1 MKQIS
6 ILIPTHNYDCSLL
19 IQMLRAEILHSG
31 IDGEIILGDD
41 CSDEYYAKIYETLQ
55 SEGLITLIRSGK
67 NLGAGRMRNYLARRA
82 SGEQLLLIDSDTIP
96 ASDTFIQDY
105 LQVASLDRVIV
116 GGFVYPRESPPKN
129 KRLRYKYGQKVETRS
144 LTERQQSP
152 WQGFVSMCFLV
163 PRRLFLIEGFPVDM
177 GMGYEDAYFGYRLGE
192 RGIPIIHIDNPVI
205 HALKETSDQYLDTTE
220 RYVENLYQ
228 HRELL
233 VPCPIRLLQ
242 LYRRLQRVGLVPLC
256 RSIAPAFKP
265 ALRWQLTSSHPWLPL
280 FSLYKLLHLCSLRG

>member
-1 MKQIS
+1 
-6 ILIPTHNYDCSLL
+6 
-19 IQMLRAEILHSG
+19 
-31 IDGEIILGDD
+31 
-41 CSDEYYAKIYETLQ
+41 
-55 SEGLITLIRSGK
+55 
-67 NLGAGRMRNYLARRA
+67 
-82 SGEQLLLIDSDTIP
+82 
-96 ASDTFIQDY
+96 
-105 LQVASLDRVIV
+105 
-116 GGFVYPRESPPKN
+116 
-129 KRLRYKYGQKVETRS
+129 
-144 LTERQQSP
+144 
-152 WQGFVSMCFLV
+152 MCFLV

-233 VPCPIRLLQ
+233 ANCPIRLLQ